1 MRFCYSIL
9 LISIAFVSYA
19 QDSEL
24 SKRNPGLEI
33 QINEHN
39 QAYYVHTLKQNET
52 LYSLARYFKVPL
64 EDLLIINDFKKE
76 DTIPLGAS
84 IIIPID
90 VEEIRTPVK
99 SLDDR
104 WVPLYYYVKPK
115 ETLYKISK
123 IYFPQKIENL
133 ITRNNV
139 SSFALSRGKKLVIG
153 WWGDDIEAETEV
165 DVATKI
171 KIKLRERLKEK
182 TTEPQSQTTDDPIII
197 TSDED
202 LDMKLDSILSDI
214 VDPEE
219 IQSETIDTIG
229 VELETE
235 INYKPGIA
243 SWDKSGTDRKNLFVM
258 HNDAKPNSI
267 IRLRYPVTGKEI
279 TAKVLCPIPENVFE
293 EDIDIVISP
302 AVAIA
307 LGALDTRFRIQM
319 DYYN

>member
-9 LISIAFVSYA
+9 LISIAVISYA

-52 LYSLARYFKVPL
+52 LYSLARYFKVSL
-64 EDLLIINDFKKE
+64 EDLLIINDFKRE
-76 DTIPLGAS
+76 ETIPLGAR

-90 VEEIRTPVK
+90 VEEIRTPLR
-99 SLDDR
+99 SNNER

-133 ITRNNV
+133 ITRNNI
-139 SSFALSRGKKLVIG
+139 SSFALSRGKKLIIG
-153 WWGDDIEAETEV
+153 WWGDEIEAKTEV

-171 KIKLRERLKEK
+171 KLKLRERLKE
-182 TTEPQSQTTDDPIII
+182 TQEQPSDDPIII
-197 TSDED
+197 TSEED

-214 VDPEE
+214 VGPAEQE
-219 IQSETIDTIG
+219 VEAIDTIG
-229 VELETE
+229 VGQEPD

-258 HNDAKPNSI
+258 HNIAKPNSI

-279 TAKVLCPIPENVFE
+279 TAKVLCPIPENVFQD
-293 EDIDIVISP
+293 DIDIVISP

-307 LGALDTRFRIQM
+307 LGALDSRFRIQM
-319 DYYN
+319 DYYK

>member
-9 LISIAFVSYA
+9 LISIAVISYA

-52 LYSLARYFKVPL
+52 LYSLARYFKVSL
-64 EDLLIINDFKKE
+64 EDLLIINDFKRE
-76 DTIPLGAS
+76 ETIPLGAR

-90 VEEIRTPVK
+90 VEEIRTPLR
-99 SLDDR
+99 SNNER

-123 IYFPQKIENL
+123 IYFPQKIEHL

-139 SSFALSRGKKLVIG
+139 SSFALSRGKKLIIG
-153 WWGDDIEAETEV
+153 WWGDEIEAKTEV

-171 KIKLRERLKEK
+171 KLKLRERLKE
-182 TTEPQSQTTDDPIII
+182 TQEQPSDDPIII
-197 TSDED
+197 TSEED

-214 VDPEE
+214 VGPAEQE
-219 IQSETIDTIG
+219 VEAIDTIG
-229 VELETE
+229 VGQEPD

-258 HNDAKPNSI
+258 HNIAKPNSI

-279 TAKVLCPIPENVFE
+279 TAKVLCPIPENVFQD
-293 EDIDIVISP
+293 DIDIVISP

-307 LGALDTRFRIQM
+307 LGALDSRFRIQM
-319 DYYN
+319 DYYK